1 MPDMRICVVS
11 PLLGPALAAQGH
23 EVVALWPAEPLFDL
37 EAELAGRGFVPELI
51 LQQES
56 LGQRVLL
63 RGLTR
68 FACPKVFWSLD
79 THLNL
84 FWQCCYF
91 RLFDGVLTPHGSLLQ
106 KAAPDLEQAVGR
118 MAMFAPERPWRPFA
132 KRPRG
137 VGFVGRLTEH
147 RPARRWL
154 TEFLAERYGGELAQ
168 NLSFPQMLD
177 FYQDTR
183 LAPNESLLGEVNFR
197 LMETAGCGC
206 LVFSQD
212 VGPDQDTLFTRGA
225 EVETYANV
233 LELRALLD
241 HYHSRPEE
249 AERLGRAAWERVG
262 REHLLRHRAAHVV
275 DFAQGL
281 APAAARGAM
290 AEAAYWLSLAR
301 LARAGMLAADA
312 QALDNALAQLPALP
326 EVLAERLTLAVESG
340 RAADALAL
348 ARQVLAEDAHPGD
361 LDVGLAGS
369 MTGVLLEDW
378 GLARSFW
385 LRRQEAGRKAG
396 GRAPLPADPAR
407 LCLAWAGE
415 LAQAERA
422 GSAGFPFDPAAHLPK
437 AAVECLY
444 LAQRLAPDDLD
455 ITRRLAAMTSTLR
468 GHDYARLG
476 HLSTLALHNPGDWRT
491 GLQLGMAGL
500 KNCRLEAGLADLAQ
514 ALEHARAQ
522 GKEAAF
528 FGALAALDPAGHVLA
543 ALLGR
548 RA

>member
-1 MPDMRICVVS
+1 
-11 PLLGPALAAQGH
+11 
-23 EVVALWPAEPLFDL
+23 
-37 EAELAGRGFVPELI
+37 
-51 LQQES
+51 
-56 LGQRVLL
+56 
-63 RGLTR
+63 
-68 FACPKVFWSLD
+68 
-79 THLNL
+79 
-84 FWQCCYF
+84 
-91 RLFDGVLTPHGSLLQ
+91 
-106 KAAPDLEQAVGR
+106 
-118 MAMFAPERPWRPFA
+118 
-132 KRPRG
+132 
-137 VGFVGRLTEH
+137 
-147 RPARRWL
+147 
-154 TEFLAERYGGELAQ
+154 
-168 NLSFPQMLD
+168 
-177 FYQDTR
+177 
-183 LAPNESLLGEVNFR
+183 
-197 LMETAGCGC
+197 
-206 LVFSQD
+206 
-212 VGPDQDTLFTRGA
+212 
-225 EVETYANV
+225 
-233 LELRALLD
+233 
-241 HYHSRPEE
+241 
-249 AERLGRAAWERVG
+249 
-262 REHLLRHRAAHVV
+262 
-275 DFAQGL
+275 
-281 APAAARGAM
+281 M

-301 LARAGMLAADA
+301 LARAGMLAADM
-312 QALDNALAQLPALP
+312 QALGNALAQLPALP
-326 EVLAERLTLAVESG
+326 EVLAERLTLAVEDG

-361 LDVGLAGS
+361 LDVDLAGS

-385 LRRQEAGRKAG
+385 LRHHEAAAERKAGGGPGAGTG

-468 GHDYARLG
+468 GHGYARLG

-500 KNCRLEAGLADLAQ
+500 KNCRLETGLADLAQ
-514 ALEHARAQ
+514 ARENAKAQ